1 MEPPS
6 VGSLSIGVM
15 ETPMC
20 GIESPGLWESHGTNI
35 SRKCNPHRQH
45 ESVLDAK
52 RPKKA
57 IFGCFWFIGKDQTQ
71 KQCLVMM
78 LEVFG
83 FFA

>member
-35 SRKCNPHRQH
+35 SRKYNPHRQH

-57 IFGCFWFIGKDQTQ
+57 IFGRFLVLAKSDVEIFQIKNFSR
-71 KQCLVMM
+71 KVQCI
-78 LEVFG
+78 
-83 FFA
+83 

>member
-57 IFGCFWFIGKDQTQ
+57 IFGCFWVLAKSDVEIFQIKNFSR
-71 KQCLVMM
+71 KVQCI
-78 LEVFG
+78 
-83 FFA
+83 